1 VKALSALAS
10 DKTKDNPKARKDLAL
25 VDQLWSYP
33 FSLKPKRKKQLM
45 KWLKNLKFPD
55 GYDACY
61 RRSMNLKMGKFSEL
75 NCHDYHIIM
84 ERLPVMLCGFVKMMC
99 GKR

>member
-1 VKALSALAS
+1 
-10 DKTKDNPKARKDLAL
+10 
-25 VDQLWSYP
+25 
-33 FSLKPKRKKQLM
+33 M